1 MRGFVKD
8 IRERFTGLNQNQR
21 IVLLATAFLI
31 VLNFIIVILC
41 INIIFRVLEK
51 IG

>member
-8 IRERFTGLNQNQR
+8 IRERFAGLNQNQR
-21 IVLLATAFLI
+21 IVLLATGFLI
-31 VLNFIIVILC
+31 VMNVIILILVI
-41 INIIFRVLEK
+41 NVVFRVLEK